1 MFNANL
7 FLENTKLS
15 QCFTFLKK
23 KTKKI
28 QEFDGVSHCC
38 ATSTNICRNTN

>member
-1 MFNANL
+1 MFNTNL

-23 KTKKI
+23 ENK
-28 QEFDGVSHCC
+28 Q
-38 ATSTNICRNTN
+38 NTGI